1 MGLFAPFAAGKNWA
15 FYSVSGEIPARSAG
29 KFWGICVASVKF
41 CSLGPCSPSRDG
53 IYSVSR
59 SLRARG
65 RRTPRVARGTA
76 TRAAQRAAE
85 VAEAAEPAEEA
96 EEAVAEEEELYL
108 AGLYLNSL
116 CLITS
121 CARVSSS
128 GLSPEGRLRERPPAS
143 ASGAST
149 VAYQR
154 LARLASG

>member
-1 MGLFAPFAAGKNWA
+1 M
-15 FYSVSGEIPARSAG
+15 
-29 KFWGICVASVKF
+29 
-41 CSLGPCSPSRDG
+41 
-53 IYSVSR
+53 
-59 SLRARG
+59 
-65 RRTPRVARGTA
+65 
-76 TRAAQRAAE
+76 
-85 VAEAAEPAEEA
+85 AEAAEPAEEA

>member
-1 MGLFAPFAAGKNWA
+1 MELRKLAELRHKFG
-15 FYSVSGEIPARSAG
+15 AR
-29 KFWGICVASVKF
+29 CN
-41 CSLGPCSPSRDG
+41 P
-53 IYSVSR
+53 
-59 SLRARG
+59 
-65 RRTPRVARGTA
+65 ARGTA

-85 VAEAAEPAEEA
+85 VAEAAEAAEEA

-121 CARVSSS
+121 CAPCVFLWPLAR
-128 GLSPEGRLRERPPAS
+128 RAPPDAPS
-143 ASGAST
+143 CNSGAST